1 MTYLEELKSS
11 HAKAVADFNKAIAA
25 YYSDPKESVKQQY
38 DFEDGKGPVPAHKH
52 CNGGG
57 WVANTAHVR
66 GTARVEGNAK
76 VFGYAKVTG
85 SAKVYGYAEVFGCA
99 EVFGYAEV
107 FGKAKVFGNAKVGG
121 NSSVSGSATVSETE
135 TPSQY
140 KEIVLDGITYTLK
153 EKK

>member
-1 MTYLEELKSS
+1 MTHLKELKSS
-11 HAKAVADFNKAIAA
+11 HAKDVADFNKAVAA

-57 WVANTAHVR
+57 WVANTAHVS
-66 GTARVEGNAK
+66 GTASVE
-76 VFGYAKVTG
+76 V
-85 SAKVYGYAEVFGCA
+85 SAKVYGY
-99 EVFGYAEV
+99 
-107 FGKAKVFGNAKVGG
+107 AKVFGNAKVGG
-121 NSSVSGSATVSETE
+121 NSSVSGTTTVFGTE
-135 TPSQY
+135 TPRQY